1 MGEDEA
7 GTAKVVR
14 ERREAAAPIVHG
26 FGGRLVKTTGDG
38 VLLEFPSVVAAV
50 ECAILIQQMMAERN
64 GALPETK
71 RVLYRIGVNHGDVL
85 IEGDDILGDGV
96 NVAARLEGLCDP
108 GGVCLSGSTHEHV
121 AGRVAVDFAD
131 LGEQALKNIARPV
144 RVYAL
149 SPHAVGAARVDQPEE
164 ARASPSPPP
173 APKRREPPRLSIV
186 VLPFANMS
194 GDPEQDYFVDGV
206 TESLTTDLSRMRGCL
221 VIGRNTAFTYKGKA
235 VDLRD
240 IGRELNVRYV
250 LEGSVQRA
258 PDQMRVSVQLIDA
271 ESGNHL
277 WAERFDKTLGDLFRM
292 QDEIVARLANK
303 LGAELASAE
312 ARRSRSA
319 PNPDSFDLV
328 CQGWA
333 CSYKGPTLENL
344 SQARVFFER
353 ALALDPKNVEVLVET
368 AIVDFQFAEYLFSED
383 RASRLARA
391 EAALLEAIRLAPD
404 HAGAHLSLGP
414 VLCVTGR
421 AWEAIAECERALAID
436 QNLAAAHGAIAAFK
450 AHVGRAEETEAHVRE
465 ALRLSPRDSAVFH
478 WLMFVGG
485 ANIVLGRYEEA
496 VVWLERSIKAN
507 RNNPLCHFHLAG
519 TFACLGRLEEA
530 QAAARAGL
538 ALNPQFTVARFR
550 AASAGYHAGQAAA
563 HERFAEALR
572 KAGVPEA

>member
-1 MGEDEA
+1 MDGAGELARGVLPPRTAPLRFAAFTLDLDGCTLSREDGVEIPLTRNEFALLREFVRHPGRVLSRDYLLDVLA
-7 GTAKVVR
+7 GKRADPFDRSVDVLVGRLRRKIEPDAKQPTLILTVAGEGYKLATPVGG
-14 ERREAAAPIVHG
+14 AAARSAAALAVSALLPD
-26 FGGRLVKTTGDG
+26 KTG
-38 VLLEFPSVVAAV
+38 
-50 ECAILIQQMMAERN
+50 
-64 GALPETK
+64 
-71 RVLYRIGVNHGDVL
+71 
-85 IEGDDILGDGV
+85 
-96 NVAARLEGLCDP
+96 
-108 GGVCLSGSTHEHV
+108 
-121 AGRVAVDFAD
+121 
-131 LGEQALKNIARPV
+131 
-144 RVYAL
+144 
-149 SPHAVGAARVDQPEE
+149 
-164 ARASPSPPP
+164 
-173 APKRREPPRLSIV
+173 PPRLSIV
-186 VLPFANMS
+186 VLPLANMS

-206 TESLTTDLSRMRGCL
+206 TESLTTDLSRMRACL
-221 VIGRNTAFTYKGKA
+221 VIGRNTAFTYKGNA
-235 VDLRD
+235 VDLRE

-258 PDQMRVSVQLIDA
+258 RDQMRISVQLIDA

-277 WAERFDKTLGDLFRM
+277 WAERFDKTLGDLFRI
-292 QDEIVARLANK
+292 QDEIVARLANQ

-333 CSYKGPTLENL
+333 CNYKGPTLENL
-344 SQARVFFER
+344 SQARMFFER
-353 ALALDPKNVEVLVET
+353 ALALDPQNVEALVQT
-368 AIVDFQFAEYLFSED
+368 AVVDFQFAEYLFSED
-383 RASRLARA
+383 RTSRLARA

-421 AWEAIAECERALAID
+421 GWEAIAECERALAID

-450 AHVGRAEETEAHVRE
+450 IHVGRPEETEAHVRE

-485 ANIVLGRYEEA
+485 ANLVLGRYEEA
-496 VVWLERSIKAN
+496 IEWLERSIKAN

-519 TFACLGRLEEA
+519 TFAGLGRLEEA
-530 QAAARAGL
+530 KAAARAGL

-550 AASAGYHAGQAAA
+550 AASAGYHADQAAR

-572 KAGVPEA
+572 KAGVPEG

>member
-1 MGEDEA
+1 MSEAELMRGAGGESTRVSLPPPTAPVRFATFTLDLDGCLLSRADGREVALTRNEFALLREFVRHPGRVLSRDFLLDALA
-7 GTAKVVR
+7 GKRADPFDRSIDVLVGRLRRKIEPDAKQPTLIVTVAG
-14 ERREAAAPIVHG
+14 EGYKFATPVGGAAARSAAALAVSAP
-26 FGGRLVKTTGDG
+26 LPDKTG
-38 VLLEFPSVVAAV
+38 P
-50 ECAILIQQMMAERN
+50 
-64 GALPETK
+64 
-71 RVLYRIGVNHGDVL
+71 
-85 IEGDDILGDGV
+85 
-96 NVAARLEGLCDP
+96 
-108 GGVCLSGSTHEHV
+108 
-121 AGRVAVDFAD
+121 
-131 LGEQALKNIARPV
+131 
-144 RVYAL
+144 
-149 SPHAVGAARVDQPEE
+149 PH
-164 ARASPSPPP
+164 
-173 APKRREPPRLSIV
+173 LSIV
-186 VLPFANMS
+186 VLPLVNMS

-206 TESLTTDLSRMRGCL
+206 TESLTTDLSRMRSCL

-258 PDQMRVSVQLIDA
+258 RDQMRVSVQLIDA

-292 QDEIVARLANK
+292 QDEIVARLANQ

-353 ALALDPKNVEVLVET
+353 ALALDPRNVEALVQT
-368 AIVDFQFAEYLFSED
+368 AVVDFQFAEYLFSED

-465 ALRLSPRDSAVFH
+465 ALRLSPRDSSAFH

-485 ANIVLGRYEEA
+485 ANLVMGRYEEA

-519 TFACLGRLEEA
+519 TFAGLGRLEEA

-550 AASAGYHAGQAAA
+550 AASAGYHAGQSAR

>member
-1 MGEDEA
+1 MTLPLPPRTAPLRFAAFTLDLDGCTLSREDGVEIPLTRSEFVLLREFVRHPGRVLSRDYLLDALAGKRADPYDRSVDVLVGRLRRKIEPDAKQPTLIVTVAGEGYKFA
-7 GTAKVVR
+7 TPVGG
-14 ERREAAAPIVHG
+14 AAAPSAAP
-26 FGGRLVKTTGDG
+26 LA
-38 VLLEFPSVVAAV
+38 VAAP
-50 ECAILIQQMMAERN
+50 
-64 GALPETK
+64 LPDK
-71 RVLYRIGVNHGDVL
+71 
-85 IEGDDILGDGV
+85 
-96 NVAARLEGLCDP
+96 AR
-108 GGVCLSGSTHEHV
+108 
-121 AGRVAVDFAD
+121 
-131 LGEQALKNIARPV
+131 
-144 RVYAL
+144 
-149 SPHAVGAARVDQPEE
+149 
-164 ARASPSPPP
+164 
-173 APKRREPPRLSIV
+173 PPRLSIV
-186 VLPFANMS
+186 VLPLANMS

-206 TESLTTDLSRMRGCL
+206 TESLTTDLSRMRSCL

-235 VDLRD
+235 VDLRE

-250 LEGSVQRA
+250 LEGSVQRVR
-258 PDQMRVSVQLIDA
+258 DQMRVSVQLIDA

-292 QDEIVARLANK
+292 QDEIVARLANQ

-333 CSYKGPTLENL
+333 CNYKGPTLENL
-344 SQARVFFER
+344 SQARAFFER
-353 ALALDPKNVEVLVET
+353 ALALDPKNVEALVQT
-368 AIVDFQFAEYLFSED
+368 AMVDFHFAEYLFSED
-383 RASRLARA
+383 RTSRLAGA
-391 EAALLEAIRLAPD
+391 EAALLDAIRLAPE
-404 HAGAHLSLGP
+404 HAGAHFALGP

-421 AWEAIAECERALAID
+421 AWEGIAACERALAID
-436 QNLAAAHGAIAAFK
+436 QNLAAAHGAIGAFK

-465 ALRLSPRDSAVFH
+465 ALRLSPRDSGAFH

-519 TFACLGRLEEA
+519 TFAGLGRLEEA
-530 QAAARAGL
+530 KAAARAGL

-550 AASAGYHAGQAAA
+550 AASAGYHADQAAR

>member
-1 MGEDEA
+1 MDGAGEPARGVLPPRTAPIRFAAFTLDLDGCVLSKQDGVEVPLTRNEFALLREFVRHPGRVLSRDYLLDALA
-7 GTAKVVR
+7 GKRSDPYDRSIDALVGRLRRKIEPDAKRPTLIVTVAGEGYKFAIPVGGASAR
-14 ERREAAAPIVHG
+14 SAAA
-26 FGGRLVKTTGDG
+26 L
-38 VLLEFPSVVAAV
+38 AV
-50 ECAILIQQMMAERN
+50 SAP
-64 GALPETK
+64 LPDK
-71 RVLYRIGVNHGDVL
+71 
-85 IEGDDILGDGV
+85 
-96 NVAARLEGLCDP
+96 AR
-108 GGVCLSGSTHEHV
+108 
-121 AGRVAVDFAD
+121 
-131 LGEQALKNIARPV
+131 
-144 RVYAL
+144 
-149 SPHAVGAARVDQPEE
+149 
-164 ARASPSPPP
+164 
-173 APKRREPPRLSIV
+173 PPRLSIV
-186 VLPFANMS
+186 VLPLANMS

-206 TESLTTDLSRMRGCL
+206 TESLTTDLSRMRSCL

-235 VDLRD
+235 VDLRE

-258 PDQMRVSVQLIDA
+258 RDQMRVSVQLIDA

-292 QDEIVARLANK
+292 QDEIVARLANQ

-353 ALALDPKNVEVLVET
+353 ALALDPKNVEALVQT
-368 AIVDFQFAEYLFSED
+368 AMVDFHFAEYLFSED
-383 RASRLARA
+383 RTSRLAGA
-391 EAALLEAIRLAPD
+391 EAALLEAIRLAPE
-404 HAGAHLSLGP
+404 HAGAHFALGP

-421 AWEAIAECERALAID
+421 AWEGIAACERALAID
-436 QNLAAAHGAIAAFK
+436 QNLAAAHGAIGAFK

-465 ALRLSPRDSAVFH
+465 ALRLSPRDSGAFH

-519 TFACLGRLEEA
+519 TFAGLGRLEEA
-530 QAAARAGL
+530 KAAARAGL

-550 AASAGYHAGQAAA
+550 AASAGYHADQAAR